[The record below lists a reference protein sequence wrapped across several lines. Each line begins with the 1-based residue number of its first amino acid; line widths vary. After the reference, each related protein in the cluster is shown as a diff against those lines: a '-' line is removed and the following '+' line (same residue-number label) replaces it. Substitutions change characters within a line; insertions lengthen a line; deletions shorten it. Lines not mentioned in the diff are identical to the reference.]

1 MNFTSDVRNL
11 LELGR
16 GKGRCLL
23 IHGESN
29 RAKSF
34 IFMPL
39 MEIYDTFLCPSDN
52 RFNFVGANLK
62 QVVFLNDLNYSE
74 ETVMKWGPFL
84 NLLEGAPV
92 HISVPKNH
100 YAEDTLWTELT
111 PIFATAAAP
120 IAKISGGCIDHR
132 QTKMMTNRWKMYH
145 FTHEFTEDTIVT
157 FDPCAKC
164 FAEFI
169 LGSQN

>member
-1 MNFTSDVRNL
+1 MTQGVQCNDNL
-11 LELGR
+11 RKFSKYPLNKRTCTKNLDFWSISPHSTV
-16 GKGRCLL
+16 L

-29 RAKSF
+29 HAKSF

-39 MEIYDTFLCPSDN
+39 LEIYDTFLCPSDN

-100 YAEDTLWTELT
+100 YYFIIIIIIINL
-111 PIFATAAAP
+111 
-120 IAKISGGCIDHR
+120 
-132 QTKMMTNRWKMYH
+132 
-145 FTHEFTEDTIVT
+145 
-157 FDPCAKC
+157 
-164 FAEFI
+164 FI
-169 LGSQN
+169 LGF